1 MNLIILIL
9 KPTAPMAY
17 NWRRFMM
24 KKLLFSVLLL
34 LMMSI
39 GAVAQE
45 TLTVCDGTATNSYVP
60 FNGLYADYGTRSQF
74 VLPAEDL
81 SDMEGG
87 SISQLTFYCSQSSLS
102 FDQEV
107 TVYMKEVDYTT
118 FASATLEDWDGMT
131 AVYTSTIG
139 VSSNQMEITLST
151 PYTYSGGNLMIGLQ
165 VTAWGSSCPSSPWY
179 GVNQSSG
186 NYTAVYNNASSSHV
200 WSSTISRQNFL
211 PKTTFT
217 YTPGAAPTCPRPTE
231 LAYSEVVA
239 RGAHLSWTNGG
250 SESSWQ
256 ICLNGDEENLITAT
270 TNPFD
275 LTNLTPETA
284 YAVKVRAVCAENDN
298 SNWSN
303 TVNFTTL
310 PACPVPTA
318 LVFSNITNNY
328 VSMSW
333 TPGASETHWNFQYKK
348 STIDVWSDVIALN
361 EPTCYISGLE
371 AGTTYNVRVQA
382 DCESEGTSTT
392 WLTGSFSTAYGIP
405 FVEEFGTST
414 IPANWLQ
421 RGGLLESVMGGTDLT
436 TTAQWSFGSNNG
448 VFDSHARI
456 NIYGTSRYGWLITP
470 TIVMD
475 ANVQLTFD
483 LALTAYS
490 GNGAASGTC
499 DDDKFVVLIS
509 TDNGATWTIL
519 RQYDNAGS
527 EYVYN
532 NIPTAGEE
540 VTIDLSSYATGNA
553 LIAFYGESTVNGN
566 GDNNLHIDNV
576 RLDYIRSCTKPT
588 ALAVSN
594 VMARTADLT
603 WEAGA
608 DETAWQICL
617 NDDEDNLIDVEGEP
631 SYTLTNLTPET
642 AYTVKVRAN
651 CGGEVSAWTNNSS
664 FTTLPACPVPTALVF
679 SNITTSYVSM
689 SWTPGSGETHWNFQY
704 KKSTVAE
711 WGDDVIALTEPTC
724 YISGLEAGTTYN
736 VRVQA
741 DCESEG
747 TSGTWLTGSF
757 STAYGIPFL
766 EEFGTSIPANWSQY
780 TGLLSNVMGGTAL
793 TSTSYGWYF
802 GSSNGVF
809 DDHARLNIY
818 GSSRYNWLTTPVIVM
833 DANVQLTFDLALT
846 AYSGDGAASG
856 TCDDDMFVVL
866 ISTDNGETWT
876 ILRQYDNAGSEY
888 VYNNIPT
895 AGEEVTIDLSSYATG
910 NALIAFYG
918 ESTVNGNGDNNLH
931 IDNVRLDYI
940 PTCIKPT
947 ALAASNVTNESATI
961 TWTAGAEE
969 TAWQVCIN
977 DDEDNLIDVTE
988 ATYAMTGLTAG
999 TEYSVK
1005 VRSNCGEGD
1014 FSEWATVTFTTNFC
1028 ANEDMCQ
1035 IRYELSDPGNYGYG
1049 WYGAAINVI
1058 DAETDMILA
1067 TWTLDDGEYST
1078 TGTLS
1083 VCNGRDITFQWVE
1096 GYYDDYVTAYTVY
1109 DVNGLVIFSGTG
1121 ALLADEEYTVDCTI
1135 DYCSAPIEL
1144 DADATNTTA
1153 NISWTGNSDNYVV
1166 RYRSLT
1172 PVFFDNFENGLGNW
1186 TIYTEGDD
1194 GAKWKTINPMDG
1206 LSKEAHSGDSVA
1218 AAFSWNGSAY
1228 NADNWLVTSQ
1238 IALGGVVKFWVNS
1251 NGGYPDHYEVLL
1263 SLTGNEITDFT
1274 TTLRAM
1280 EAASG
1285 DWTEISIDLS
1295 EYDGMGYIAIHHEDY
1310 DANYL
1315 LVDDFGLYTPGEW
1328 TEVNATGTSLEITGL
1343 TPATNYDYQVLSQC
1357 EDPANDNWSV
1367 MGSFTTEPNTYTIT
1381 ATAGENGTIY
1391 PEGDVVVIEGES
1403 QEFEIYADP
1412 NYRIASVLVDG
1423 EEVIESL
1430 VNDVYTFTNVSAN
1443 HSIAVTFVQSV
1454 FTITATA
1461 GENGTITPDG
1471 DVYVDENDDQSFTIE
1486 ANDGYRIMSVLVDGA
1501 EAISE
1506 LVDGVYTFT
1515 NVTADHTIAATFV
1528 SETATT
1534 HTITATAGENG
1545 TITPS
1550 GAIEVVDG
1558 ESKTFTIVAATGY
1571 HIASVMVDEV
1581 EAIESL
1587 VEGVYTFTNVTGNH
1601 TIAVTFA
1608 INTFTITATAGENG
1622 TITPEEVA
1630 VIPGENAEF
1639 TITPAEGYRIAAV
1652 VVDAETEGEA
1662 NVTNDV
1668 VAGDEAFFYTFTNVT
1683 ANHTIHATFELI
1695 PTYTI
1700 TVEAGEHGNVYY
1712 NDALVSAPI
1721 VVNEGAT
1728 PEFEITPATGYQ
1740 IDVLTVGGNTIE
1752 LTEQQLGG
1760 FTYTFEP
1767 VRADITL
1774 TVTFEAI
1781 PANTH
1786 TITLTV
1792 GEHGTVTATDEDD
1805 NEIAIENGVITV
1817 NDGEDVYLEF
1827 TPAQN
1832 YRIDEIIVDGVSL
1845 ELEEEDLEGFV
1856 YPMLVVEEN
1865 HNVSVT
1871 FTSLDAADMIEAA
1884 SMSIYPNPNNGMFS
1898 IDFSNI
1904 EGDATYQIIDARGAV
1919 VETRDINV
1927 MNGETMNFNHDL
1939 RAGTYFVR
1947 IINGDKVYVEQ
1958 IVVE

>member
-509 TDNGATWTIL
+509 TDNGA
-519 RQYDNAGS
+519 
-527 EYVYN
+527 
-532 NIPTAGEE
+532 
-540 VTIDLSSYATGNA
+540 
-553 LIAFYGESTVNGN
+553 
-566 GDNNLHIDNV
+566 
-576 RLDYIRSCTKPT
+576 
-588 ALAVSN
+588 
-594 VMARTADLT
+594 
-603 WEAGA
+603 
-608 DETAWQICL
+608 
-617 NDDEDNLIDVEGEP
+617 
-631 SYTLTNLTPET
+631 
-642 AYTVKVRAN
+642 
-651 CGGEVSAWTNNSS
+651 
-664 FTTLPACPVPTALVF
+664 
-679 SNITTSYVSM
+679 
-689 SWTPGSGETHWNFQY
+689 
-704 KKSTVAE
+704 
-711 WGDDVIALTEPTC
+711 
-724 YISGLEAGTTYN
+724 
-736 VRVQA
+736 
-741 DCESEG
+741 
-747 TSGTWLTGSF
+747 
-757 STAYGIPFL
+757 
-766 EEFGTSIPANWSQY
+766 
-780 TGLLSNVMGGTAL
+780 
-793 TSTSYGWYF
+793 
-802 GSSNGVF
+802 
-809 DDHARLNIY
+809 
-818 GSSRYNWLTTPVIVM
+818 
-833 DANVQLTFDLALT
+833 
-846 AYSGDGAASG
+846 
-856 TCDDDMFVVL
+856 
-866 ISTDNGETWT
+866 TWT